1 MEEMEEKEIKALIS
15 LLEDEDESIS
25 SHVEQKIRS
34 LGTQAIPYLEQEWES
49 NLSPDI
55 QAKIENIV
63 HDLQSDLR
71 RERLKVWYE
80 SEDRDLLSGMWI
92 VATIQY
98 PDLEISKI
106 RHEIEQIY
114 YQVWVQFQGE
124 LTPMEQIKIL
134 NNVLFSKLRFGSNT
148 KNFHSPGNS
157 MLNVVLETKRGNPI
171 SLCVIYLLVA
181 RKLKLPVFG
190 INLPNMFMLLFR
202 NEHQEFYI
210 NAFNRGLIF
219 TRKDLE
225 SYIHEINLVPQPS
238 FFEPCGNEE
247 IIRRSLRNLVMAF
260 EKIGE
265 HARADEVKS
274 LLIEISGGGDLGV

>member
-1 MEEMEEKEIKALIS
+1 MEEKEIKALIS

-25 SHVEQKIRS
+25 SHVEHKIRS
-34 LGTQAIPYLEQEWES
+34 LGKLVIPFLEQEWES
-49 NLSPDI
+49 NLNTDI
-55 QAKIENIV
+55 QTRIENIV

-71 RERLKVWYE
+71 KERLIDWYE
-80 SEDRDLLSGMWI
+80 SEDRDLLTGMWI

-98 PDLEISKI
+98 PDLELSKI
-106 RHEIEQIY
+106 RQEIEQIY
-114 YQVWVQFQGE
+114 YEVWVQFQGD

-157 MLNVVLETKRGNPI
+157 MINVVLETKKGNPI
-171 SLCVIYLLVA
+171 SLCVVYLLVA
-181 RKLKLPVFG
+181 RKLKLPVHG
-190 INLPNMFMLLFR
+190 VNLPNMFMLLFR
-202 NEHQEFYI
+202 NDQQEFYI

-225 SYIHEINLVPQPS
+225 NYIHEIHLVPQPS

-247 IIRRSLRNLVMAF
+247 IIRRSLRNLVMSF
-260 EKIGE
+260 EKLGE
-265 HARADEVKS
+265 HARSEEVKS
-274 LLIEISGGGDLGV
+274 LLIEISGGGELGV

>member
-1 MEEMEEKEIKALIS
+1 MEEKEIKALIS

-34 LGTQAIPYLEQEWES
+34 LGKLVIPFLEQEWES

-55 QAKIENIV
+55 QNRIENIV

-71 RERLKVWYE
+71 KERLIEWYE
-80 SEDRDLLSGMWI
+80 SEDRDLLTGMWI

-106 RHEIEQIY
+106 RQELEQIY
-114 YQVWVQFQGE
+114 YEVWVQFQGD
-124 LTPMEQIKIL
+124 LTPMEQIKIM

-157 MLNVVLETKRGNPI
+157 MINVVLETKKGNPI

-181 RKLKLPVFG
+181 RKLKLPVHG

-202 NEHQEFYI
+202 NDQQEFYI

-225 SYIHEINLVPQPS
+225 NYIHEIHLAPQPS

-247 IIRRSLRNLVMAF
+247 IIRRSLRNLVMSF
-260 EKIGE
+260 EKLGE
-265 HARADEVKS
+265 HARAEEVKG
-274 LLIEISGGGDLGV
+274 LLIEISGGGELGV